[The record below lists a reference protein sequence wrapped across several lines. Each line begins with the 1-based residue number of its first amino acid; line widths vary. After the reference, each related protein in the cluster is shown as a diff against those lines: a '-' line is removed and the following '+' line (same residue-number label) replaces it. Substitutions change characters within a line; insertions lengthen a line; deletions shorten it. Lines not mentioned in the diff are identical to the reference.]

1 MEESY
6 STRLVFKS
14 TPGQVSKLM
23 RLDETR
29 SEAWHSDDVAA
40 MVRHQL
46 AAPLE
51 LDLDVSRDTE
61 QKRDAG
67 SSDGG
72 PAQPELRTFG
82 DLFRAACPPLDLLQ
96 RSQRFFKQQLAE
108 RAKNSP
114 DRKVSYLFYLLSIV
128 VARMRAGARIS
139 TLSNAELIHSLQSL
153 AQKNWVDPQI
163 RNLLLEALN
172 HIKQEPPAGGG

>member
-14 TPGQVSKLM
+14 TAEQVSKLM

-29 SEAWHSDDVAA
+29 SEVWQTDDLAA

-51 LDLDVSRDTE
+51 LDLDGRHDTE
-61 QKRDAG
+61 KRRDAG
-67 SSDGG
+67 NSDGDL
-72 PAQPELRTFG
+72 AQPELRTFG
-82 DLFRAACPPLDLLQ
+82 DLFGATRPPLDLLQ
-96 RSQRFFKQQLAE
+96 RSQKFFKQQLAE

-114 DRKVSYLFYLLSIV
+114 DRKVSYLFYLVSIV

-139 TLSNAELIHSLQSL
+139 
-153 AQKNWVDPQI
+153 
-163 RNLLLEALN
+163 
-172 HIKQEPPAGGG
+172 